1 MAKEFTNG
9 FYKTAAWKDCREAYG
24 RSVGWLCEDCLAR
37 GIYRPGQIVH
47 HMIELDPTNI
57 TNPEILL
64 SFDNLRLV
72 CRDCHAERHKKV
84 NKGRRYVISE
94 DGAVIVTE

>member
-9 FYKTAAWKDCREAYG
+9 FYKTAAWKDCRQAYG

-72 CRDCHAERHKKV
+72 CRDCHAEQHKKN
-84 NKGRRYVISE
+84 NKGRRYVVDE
-94 DGAVIVTE
+94 NGAVIVTE